1 VTKEPIKSDLAMMA
15 TRLLALPKGQGKALE
30 LARALYNQGRRE
42 AAAEIEQLVLERGTA
57 EAKHRWRLAQSARAP
72 ANQYLLI
79 NSPQRTS
86 AFRAALDAMIRPDS
100 RVLEIGTGS
109 GILSMLAA
117 RAGARHIYTCEHQ
130 ILMAAVA
137 REIIKDNELT
147 KTITVIAK
155 SSDELEL
162 GIDIPHQVDVILC
175 DVFTGSLLEAGGLG
189 VVARAAK
196 TFLKPGGSV
205 IPGLG
210 AISGSL
216 VGGADLEALCR
227 CVNVDGMRLQK
238 FNLFSPTKL
247 QLQPDQF
254 QRLDIQ
260 SYSAPLDCFRFV
272 IGQPDSDRPQRRRSE
287 VEITRSGTITGLLQ
301 WTDLE
306 LAPGIRLHGLPG
318 EAISWPRFLHV
329 FPEPI
334 QVRSGQSLSLMQEHN
349 ALQFSVWPLSDQ

>member
-15 TRLLALPKGQGKALE
+15 TRLLALPEGQGKALE

-42 AAAEIEQLVLERGTA
+42 AAAEIEQLVLEKGTA

-72 ANQYLLI
+72 ANQYRLI

-86 AFRAALDAMIRPDS
+86 AFKAALDAIIRPGS
-100 RVLEIGTGS
+100 TVLEIGTGS

-117 RAGARHIYTCEHQ
+117 RAGARHVYTCEHQ
-130 ILMAAVA
+130 ILMAEVA
-137 REIIKDNELT
+137 REIVNDNNLN
-147 KTITVIAK
+147 KSITVIAK
-155 SSDELEL
+155 SSDQLEL
-162 GIDIPHQVDVILC
+162 GIDVSHQVDVILC

-189 VVARAAK
+189 LVARAAK
-196 TFLKPGGSV
+196 TFLEPGGQV

-210 AISGSL
+210 AIRGSL
-216 VGGADLEALCR
+216 VGGEDLEALCR
-227 CVNVDGMRLQK
+227 CVNSDGMDLQR

-260 SYSAPLDCFRFV
+260 SYSAPLNCFEFV
-272 IGQPDSDRPQRRRSE
+272 IGHPDSDRPRRQLSE

-306 LAPGIRLHGLPG
+306 LAPGIRLHGSPG
-318 EAISWPRFLHV
+318 EPISWPRFLHV

-334 QVRSGQSLSLMQEHN
+334 QVRSGQSLSLMQEHKS
-349 ALQFSVWPLSDQ
+349 LQFSVWPHLDQ

>member
-1 VTKEPIKSDLAMMA
+1 MTKEPIKSDLAMMA
-15 TRLLALPKGQGKALE
+15 TRLLALPEGQGKALE

-42 AAAEIEQLVLERGTA
+42 AAAEIEQLVLEKGTA

-72 ANQYLLI
+72 ANQYRLI

-86 AFRAALDAMIRPDS
+86 AFKAALDAIIRPGS
-100 RVLEIGTGS
+100 TVLEIGTGS

-117 RAGARHIYTCEHQ
+117 RAGARHVYTCEHQ
-130 ILMAAVA
+130 ILMAEVA
-137 REIIKDNELT
+137 REIVNDNNLN
-147 KTITVIAK
+147 KSITVIAK
-155 SSDELEL
+155 SSDQLEL
-162 GIDIPHQVDVILC
+162 GIDVSHQVDVILC

-189 VVARAAK
+189 LVARAAK
-196 TFLKPGGSV
+196 TFLEPGGQV

-210 AISGSL
+210 AIRGSL
-216 VGGADLEALCR
+216 VGGEDLEALCR
-227 CVNVDGMRLQK
+227 CVNSDGMDLQR

-260 SYSAPLDCFRFV
+260 SYSAPLNCFEFV
-272 IGQPDSDRPQRRRSE
+272 IGHPDSDRPRRQLSE

-306 LAPGIRLHGLPG
+306 LAPGIRLHGSPG
-318 EAISWPRFLHV
+318 EPISWPRFLHV

-334 QVRSGQSLSLMQEHN
+334 QVRSGQSLSLMQEHKS
-349 ALQFSVWPLSDQ
+349 LQFSVWPHLDQ

>member
-1 VTKEPIKSDLAMMA
+1 MMA
-15 TRLLALPKGQGKALE
+15 TRLLALPEGQGKALE

-42 AAAEIEQLVLERGTA
+42 AAAEIEQLVLEKGTA

-72 ANQYLLI
+72 ANQYRLI

-86 AFRAALDAMIRPDS
+86 AFKAALDAIIRPGS
-100 RVLEIGTGS
+100 TVLEIGTGS

-117 RAGARHIYTCEHQ
+117 RAGARHVYTCEHQ
-130 ILMAAVA
+130 ILMAEVA
-137 REIIKDNELT
+137 REIVNDNNLN
-147 KTITVIAK
+147 KSITVIAK
-155 SSDELEL
+155 SSDQLEL
-162 GIDIPHQVDVILC
+162 GIDVSHQVDVILC

-189 VVARAAK
+189 LVARAAK
-196 TFLKPGGSV
+196 TFLEPGGQV

-210 AISGSL
+210 AIRGSL
-216 VGGADLEALCR
+216 VGGEDLEALCR
-227 CVNVDGMRLQK
+227 CVNSDGMDLQR

-260 SYSAPLDCFRFV
+260 SYSAPLNCFEFV
-272 IGQPDSDRPQRRRSE
+272 IGHPDSDRPRRQLSE

-306 LAPGIRLHGLPG
+306 LAPGIRLHGSPG
-318 EAISWPRFLHV
+318 EPISWPRFLHV

-334 QVRSGQSLSLMQEHN
+334 QVRSGQSLSLMQEHKS
-349 ALQFSVWPLSDQ
+349 LQFSVWPHLDQ